1 MLNTVKELIDVLSDL
16 PDDTQIYFESSEPAF
31 KTGKFEAYKRII
43 PAEVEVQTILDK
55 STNDIDGVILTTVLS
70 EKMQKLIND

>member
-1 MLNTVKELIDVLSDL
+1 MLNTVKELIEVLSDL
-16 PDDTQIYFESSEPAF
+16 PDDTQIF
-31 KTGKFEAYKRII
+31 FEASDKIII

-55 STNDIDGVILTTVLS
+55 STNDIDGVIISTVLS

>member
-1 MLNTVKELIDVLSDL
+1 MLNTVKELIEVLSEL
-16 PDDTQIYFESSEPAF
+16 PDDTQIF
-31 KTGKFEAYKRII
+31 FEASDKIII

>member
-1 MLNTVKELIDVLSDL
+1 MLHTVKELIDVLSDL
-16 PDDTQIYFESSEPAF
+16 PDDTQIF
-31 KTGKFEAYKRII
+31 FEASDKIII

-55 STNDIDGVILTTVLS
+55 STNDIDGVIITTVLS

>member
-16 PDDTQIYFESSEPAF
+16 PDDTQIF
-31 KTGKFEAYKRII
+31 FEASDKIII

-55 STNDIDGVILTTVLS
+55 STNDIDGVIISTVLS

>member
-1 MLNTVKELIDVLSDL
+1 MLNTVKELIEVLSDL
-16 PDDTQIYFESSEPAF
+16 PDDTQIF
-31 KTGKFEAYKRII
+31 FEASDKIII

>member
-1 MLNTVKELIDVLSDL
+1 MLNTVKELIEVLSDL
-16 PDDTQIYFESSEPAF
+16 PDDTQIF
-31 KTGKFEAYKRII
+31 FEASDKIII

-55 STNDIDGVILTTVLS
+55 STKDIDGVIITTVLS

>member
-1 MLNTVKELIDVLSDL
+1 MLHTVKELIDVLSDL
-16 PDDTQIYFESSEPAF
+16 PDDTQIF
-31 KTGKFEAYKRII
+31 FEASDKIII

-55 STNDIDGVILTTVLS
+55 STNDIDGVIISTVLS

>member
-1 MLNTVKELIDVLSDL
+1 MLNTVKELIEVLSEL
-16 PDDTQIYFESSEPAF
+16 SDDTQIF
-31 KTGKFEAYKRII
+31 FEASDKIII

>member
-1 MLNTVKELIDVLSDL
+1 MLNTVKELIQVLSDL
-16 PDDTQIYFESSEPAF
+16 PDETQIF
-31 KTGKFEAYKRII
+31 FEASDKIII

-55 STNDIDGVILTTVLS
+55 STNDIDGVIISTVLS